1 MYVHVIRSGYDTIF
15 GAIAMAKKMKM
26 EAHTHGWMEGCVG
39 GWWMVAHAGNPEGDP
54 DTQIDPGW
62 REPAAQLSFSQDG
75 PFLSRDMR
83 YLRPV
88 EGWDDLNTRAVRKER

>member
-1 MYVHVIRSGYDTIF
+1 MCKASARTSPIHRWTTWEVDTTPSSVRNV
-15 GAIAMAKKMKM
+15 M
-26 EAHTHGWMEGCVG
+26 
-39 GWWMVAHAGNPEGDP
+39 GNPEGDP

-88 EGWDDLNTRAVRKER
+88 EGWGRPEYSCRKER